1 MATIGVEEVIWV
13 GPRWERSYIIIIH
26 EGLVEEVV
34 CRSHELFIKIN

>member
-13 GPRWERSYIIIIH
+13 GPRWERSYIIIIIH

-34 CRSHELFIKIN
+34 CRYMNYS